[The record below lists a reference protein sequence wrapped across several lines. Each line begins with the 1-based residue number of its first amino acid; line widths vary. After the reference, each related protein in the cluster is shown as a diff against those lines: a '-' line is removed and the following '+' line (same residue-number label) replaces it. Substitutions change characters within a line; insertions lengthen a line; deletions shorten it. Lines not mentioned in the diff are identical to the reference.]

1 MTVRS
6 STRSGRD
13 DIICSR
19 ARDVRERPQ
28 ALAQRYSAKA
38 GSAGRTGPSGRSPL
52 SGPSRPPLVPL
63 RDLLADRRRPLR
75 PRPRDGVRDTGGV
88 RRHLVAQLQP
98 DSARAR
104 ERRHPRLADD
114 DVLRRA
120 LLHAPASDR
129 HARDVERAAGRVVR
143 LGVEP
148 DVSARDHRPAD
159 GPQPGPR
166 VRRVHLADRHLAAR
180 DLARVRR
187 QHPRHR
193 LAADDPPD
201 LRHGLV
207 LHSQPH
213 LARGRLRDRQRHLA
227 SRAHLGRSVRRV
239 GGKPV
244 GRDAQLVVRAQPV
257 RSVVDADADR
267 DHVLHGPAHHEH
279 AAVQLHPLPHLLL
292 GNGVPLHRCRRPP
305 HPPVPDAL
313 VAEDDRGGVLV
324 GAADPRLRVHDQHPR
339 DDEGQLGQVLHE
351 LTPALHPHGF
361 LLLLPREH
369 PGSVRGDP
377 AVQQAAALHQ
387 LRRRTRALSAAGCV
401 HDPRD
406 GRDRLHRRAGLRA
419 ALIQPHPHRVA
430 VLARHRRVH
439 RLLQRAD
446 ARRLPAGVQLGRRHS
461 RGQRPASAPRLL
473 HRARASSGR

>member
-1 MTVRS
+1 M
-6 STRSGRD
+6 
-13 DIICSR
+13 
-19 ARDVRERPQ
+19 
-28 ALAQRYSAKA
+28 
-38 GSAGRTGPSGRSPL
+38 
-52 SGPSRPPLVPL
+52 
-63 RDLLADRRRPLR
+63 
-75 PRPRDGVRDTGGV
+75 
-88 RRHLVAQLQP
+88 
-98 DSARAR
+98 
-104 ERRHPRLADD
+104 
-114 DVLRRA
+114 
-120 LLHAPASDR
+120 
-129 HARDVERAAGRVVR
+129 R

-180 DLARVRR
+180 GLARVRR

-227 SRAHLGRSVRRV
+227 SREHLGRSVRRI

-244 GRDAQLVVRAQPV
+244 GRDAQLVVRPQPV

-279 AAVQLHPLPHLLL
+279 AAVQLHAFPHLLL
-292 GNGVPLHRCRRPP
+292 GNGIPLHRCRRPP
-305 HPPVPDAL
+305 HPPIPDAL
-313 VAEDDRGGVLV
+313 MAEDDRGGVLV

-387 LRRRTRALSAAGCV
+387 LRRRARALSPVGCL
-401 HDPRD
+401 HDSRD

-419 ALIQPHPHRVA
+419 AVIQPHAHRVA

-446 ARRLPAGVQLGRRHS
+446 ARRLPAGIQLGRQAFRRSTSCLSSTPTTSH
-461 RGQRPASAPRLL
+461 G
-473 HRARASSGR
+473 ASSGR